1 MNPSERIDFKLERD
15 DTDRSLNAERNKVA
29 SSIEQA
35 NRTLQKQT
43 DEVVDNE
50 RSAADHMLTA
60 SRSTYDERIKLDLT
74 ASTTSQDELLD
85 ERHRTDLATCAERSR
100 MDKTIAEERYMA
112 STFVS
117 RYLEIERQAT
127 DRNLFVERAATDKS
141 CKGTS
146 LRFNN
151 ERAAHETTQ
160 HALTSRE
167 ELLAIVSHDLRN
179 PVGAILAYSKLILE
193 EQNDCTL
200 SVEIRNFVEV
210 IKRNADI
217 SLRLISDLL
226 DAERFAQNK
235 LNINYSY
242 SSALSIASSVFDIFT
257 PRARELGCNLLIR
270 RPSEDLYLECD
281 PHRIHQVLSNLVGN
295 ALKYIGKAGEVIISL
310 SKQVNNIHFSVSD
323 DGPGIPQ
330 DKQLEIFRRFTQL
343 PSKDRTGLGL
353 GLYISKTLV
362 EAHSGHFWLESRLG
376 EGSAFYFSI
385 PICQTQRITTNCHPV
400 PLR

>member
-1 MNPSERIDFKLERD
+1 
-15 DTDRSLNAERNKVA
+15 
-29 SSIEQA
+29 
-35 NRTLQKQT
+35 
-43 DEVVDNE
+43 
-50 RSAADHMLTA
+50 
-60 SRSTYDERIKLDLT
+60 
-74 ASTTSQDELLD
+74 
-85 ERHRTDLATCAERSR
+85 
-100 MDKTIAEERYMA
+100 MDKTIAEERNMA

-179 PVGAILAYSKLILE
+179 PVGAILAYSTLILE

-257 PRARELGCNLLIR
+257 PRARELGCNLLMR
-270 RPSEDLYLECD
+270 RPSEDFYLECD

-295 ALKYIGKAGEVIISL
+295 ALKYLGKAGEVIISL

-362 EAHSGHFWLESRLG
+362 EAHSGHFWLESQLG
-376 EGSAFYFSI
+376 RGSIFYFSI
-385 PICQTQRITTNCHPV
+385 PDHQTR
-400 PLR
+400 